1 MQLAIA
7 TLVIMATIVGIGILI
22 YAALLDFAG
31 LIRGDLGAQSQ
42 MQQRRYDDVVGL
54 CERIEAILEARQI
67 GVLKFH
73 VAKHNQALNGTDN
86 QV

>member
-1 MQLAIA
+1 MELAIA

-22 YAALLDFAG
+22 YAALLDIAG

-42 MQQRRYDDVVGL
+42 MQQRRYDDVVGI

>member
-1 MQLAIA
+1 MALLAATIIILAAIA
-7 TLVIMATIVGIGILI
+7 AVAILL
-22 YAALLDFAG
+22 YAAILDIAG
-31 LIRGDLGAQSQ
+31 LVRGDLGAQSQ
-42 MQQRRYDDVVGL
+42 MQQRRYDDVVGI